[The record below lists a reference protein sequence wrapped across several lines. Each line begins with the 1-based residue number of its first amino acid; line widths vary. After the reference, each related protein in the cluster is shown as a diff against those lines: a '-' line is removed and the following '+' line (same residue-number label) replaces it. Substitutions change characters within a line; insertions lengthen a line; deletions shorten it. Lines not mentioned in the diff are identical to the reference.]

1 MILTRREFHGAALGG
16 LMAAPF
22 ARLGL
27 ARQSA
32 FGATAAA
39 AQKPDSRVAGVRI
52 GAQSYSFRDYG
63 TRNVDSVIEALT
75 ACGLAY
81 CELWSTHVEVR
92 ENLKGMEAL
101 APREARRK
109 WRLEVPLTYFTDIR
123 KKFETAGITL
133 TAYNLSFV
141 SDWTDAEIARGFEMA
156 RALGTDVITASS
168 PVSISPRVD
177 AIAQKAKIT
186 VGFHNHG
193 DISPDQFARAED
205 FAEARKGR
213 SDRIKINLD
222 IGHFT
227 AAGFDPL
234 AYLDEHHA
242 NIVSLH
248 IKDRTKAGGNTP
260 FGQGETPIAAVL
272 QRLRDRK
279 WDIPAQI
286 EYEYKGTDAI
296 TEVKRSF
303 EFCRQA
309 LLAT

>member
-16 LMAAPF
+16 LIAAP
-22 ARLGL
+22 L
-27 ARQSA
+27 ARPS
-32 FGATAAA
+32 A

-63 TRNVDSVIEALT
+63 NRNVDSVIEAMI

-81 CELWSTHVEVR
+81 CELWSTHVETRVD
-92 ENLKGMEAL
+92 LKGMEAL

-109 WRLEVPLTYFTDIR
+109 WRLEVPLDFFADIR
-123 KKFETAGITL
+123 KKFEAAGITI

-141 SDWTDAEIARGFEMA
+141 NDWTDAEIARGFEMA

-193 DISPDQFARAED
+193 DISPDQFARPED

-227 AAGFDPL
+227 AAGFDAL

-242 NIVSLH
+242 SIVSLH
-248 IKDRTKAGGNTP
+248 IKDRTKAGGNVP
-260 FGQGETPIAAVL
+260 FGEGDTPIVAVL
-272 QRLRDRK
+272 RRLRDRK
-279 WDIPAQI
+279 WDIPAQM
-286 EYEYKGTDAI
+286 EYEYKGADAI

-303 EFCRQA
+303 EFCKQA
-309 LLAT
+309 LLAR